1 MVFSKKIRFFSL
13 GLLLGTF
20 FLITFLNGKKLSCN
34 YGPESRVI
42 NNLKQKKWI
51 FDDDSEGLDS
61 LELADFLKS
70 SKVVFGKSKIRRD
83 SCKIYHLKGINQ
95 FKKIIINAENCS
107 KIVKAEVFILILRL
121 LNSFLNPIL

>member
-1 MVFSKKIRFFSL
+1 MDYYWVL
-13 GLLLGTF
+13 F

-51 FDDDSEGLDS
+51 FDDDRRGLDS

-70 SKVVFGKSKIRRD
+70 SKVVFAKSKIRRD
-83 SCKIYHLKGINQ
+83 SCKIYHLRGINQ
-95 FKKIIINAENCS
+95 FENIIINAENCS
-107 KIVKAEVFILILRL
+107 KIVKAKVLMY
-121 LNSFLNPIL
+121 

>member
-20 FLITFLNGKKLSCN
+20 FLITLLNGKKLSCN

-83 SCKIYHLKGINQ
+83 SCKIYYLKGIDQ

-107 KIVKAEVFILILRL
+107 KIVKAEVFM
-121 LNSFLNPIL
+121 N